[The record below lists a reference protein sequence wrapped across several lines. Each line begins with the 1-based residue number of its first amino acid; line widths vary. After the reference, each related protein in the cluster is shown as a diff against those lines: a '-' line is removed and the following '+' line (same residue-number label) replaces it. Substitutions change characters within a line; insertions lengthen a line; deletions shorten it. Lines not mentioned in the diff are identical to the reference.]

1 MSLPA
6 RALPADRAISQYVLR
21 TWTPRE
27 GLPGVSSYAIAQTPD
42 GLLWMGTTDGLVR
55 FDGFDFLLFQK
66 HDTPAFTQNE
76 VSYLHTD
83 PGGALWIGLADGTLV
98 LFEAGRFRRILTAAE
113 GHTGRLS
120 TLPGGDLL
128 LSGPGTICS
137 KKDGSIRPFPHLP
150 ERSGAVTKAA
160 FVDRSGR
167 SWWNATGGIAV
178 VEPEGRTTLLARAC
192 GHDVATSASSFSQGA
207 DGDVWI
213 AAGRVF
219 RFRGTTCRGSW
230 GLSGG
235 LPAETAVRVTVD
247 RDGNAW
253 VGIDSHG
260 LARIR
265 PDGSVEKFGPADGL
279 VGERPWAI
287 FEDREGN
294 LWVSTWDGGLHRFSA
309 GAFTTWGVAEGLPHP
324 SVRSVAEDHA
334 GAIWAAT
341 KAGLARLGPGRVE
354 VFPSDTRT
362 PKGWLTALAE
372 ARPGHLVAGSHDGLW
387 DLAGGRLTPSP
398 LLDGW
403 KGSWVF
409 SLKKTADGRLWAGTG
424 TGLLEIRPDEI
435 EPVPGTDA
443 LVFDLFEDRAS
454 TLWAMTR
461 KGLFRRPAGSNR
473 LEKVESG
480 LPATWDVFTCAA
492 QDARGDLWFGTL
504 DAGLFRLGTSGLR
517 RYRTSD
523 GLPSESFWGILTDDT
538 GALWLKST
546 AGILRIRPE
555 AFAAFD
561 AGTAS
566 SIPFLAFGPEDGLR
580 TTDPGGGSSPSALR
594 ARDGRLWFATSKG
607 LSVVDPRSVGLGA
620 APAALLSGLKV
631 DGLAVPRE
639 ALRELPAG
647 KHRLEIAFTA
657 LHLRDPGRL
666 RFRYRLSP
674 LDRDWQATTGRRVE
688 IAALPPGRYDFEV
701 QAGLGDRWG
710 APERFAVAI
719 APFFWQHNAVRAFG
733 LLALGLAAWLLHRT
747 RIRRLQRREVR
758 LSALVDERTAEL
770 RVEQEKAKTLL
781 LEKESARREL
791 EARQEAEALEAF
803 GRSVSG
809 LLDPAGILERL
820 DDALRDRLPHAH
832 RLTAAVREGR
842 PPIVLPPDDPAA
854 RPVLEALTH
863 HPREVATFLSRFDP
877 ATCAQGEVS
886 RALAA
891 WGGRFVVPVVS
902 GDAGTGLVALSPADG
917 ASISERDLAFVAG
930 LSAQAGAALSG
941 AWHFQEAQRWQRVS
955 EARKDWAALDLLS
968 RLSYAAVSRLGFGGA
983 ATEAAVLESVASA
996 APDLASDGGVRL
1008 RATLARLAGEGL
1020 LEEPAAG
1027 RYQLRDVRLLSLPE
1041 AGQPLEEISRH
1052 GRQRVGAYRLLDRIG
1067 VGGMGE
1073 VFRAVDLHDGTPA
1086 AVKLLFPQEG
1096 TDAEARHRLER
1107 EGEIVS
1113 ALSHP
1118 NVVRLLARGEHDGRL
1133 YVAMELLEGD
1143 TVQARLQRGPL
1154 PPEDVLSA
1162 ARQIA
1167 SALAELHRHGVVHRD
1182 LNAANVMHVPP
1193 DRYVLLDFGL
1203 ARRIDASILTA
1214 AHSILGTIPYMSP
1227 EQLRGEPLD
1236 ARSDMWSLGVLLYQ
1250 MATGRFPWGDET
1262 TLRMALSILRT
1273 SETGRDLTVVPAVIR
1288 PLLERLLVPERE
1300 GRATAEEIV
1309 GVVAPG

>member
-1 MSLPA
+1 
-6 RALPADRAISQYVLR
+6 
-21 TWTPRE
+21 
-27 GLPGVSSYAIAQTPD
+27 
-42 GLLWMGTTDGLVR
+42 
-55 FDGFDFLLFQK
+55 
-66 HDTPAFTQNE
+66 
-76 VSYLHTD
+76 
-83 PGGALWIGLADGTLV
+83 
-98 LFEAGRFRRILTAAE
+98 
-113 GHTGRLS
+113 
-120 TLPGGDLL
+120 
-128 LSGPGTICS
+128 
-137 KKDGSIRPFPHLP
+137 
-150 ERSGAVTKAA
+150 
-160 FVDRSGR
+160 
-167 SWWNATGGIAV
+167 
-178 VEPEGRTTLLARAC
+178 
-192 GHDVATSASSFSQGA
+192 
-207 DGDVWI
+207 
-213 AAGRVF
+213 
-219 RFRGTTCRGSW
+219 
-230 GLSGG
+230 
-235 LPAETAVRVTVD
+235 
-247 RDGNAW
+247 
-253 VGIDSHG
+253 
-260 LARIR
+260 
-265 PDGSVEKFGPADGL
+265 
-279 VGERPWAI
+279 
-287 FEDREGN
+287 
-294 LWVSTWDGGLHRFSA
+294 
-309 GAFTTWGVAEGLPHP
+309 
-324 SVRSVAEDHA
+324 
-334 GAIWAAT
+334 
-341 KAGLARLGPGRVE
+341 
-354 VFPSDTRT
+354 
-362 PKGWLTALAE
+362 
-372 ARPGHLVAGSHDGLW
+372 
-387 DLAGGRLTPSP
+387 
-398 LLDGW
+398 
-403 KGSWVF
+403 
-409 SLKKTADGRLWAGTG
+409 
-424 TGLLEIRPDEI
+424 
-435 EPVPGTDA
+435 
-443 LVFDLFEDRAS
+443 
-454 TLWAMTR
+454 MTR

-747 RIRRLQRREVR
+747 RIRPRTPRGPPQR
-758 LSALVDERTAEL
+758 LVDERTAD
-770 RVEQEKAKTLL
+770 
-781 LEKESARREL
+781 ARR
-791 EARQEAEALEAF
+791 A
-803 GRSVSG
+803 GRRRRSSSRRSRRDASSRRG
-809 LLDPAGILERL
+809 SRPERL

-854 RPVLEALTH
+854 RPVLDALTR

-877 ATCAQGEVS
+877 AERAQGEVS
-886 RALAA
+886 QALAA
-891 WGGRFVVPVVS
+891 WGARSVVPVVS